1 MKPLQYSIFT
11 FTIAAIFALG
21 PVAGIVLIPNS
32 WWGLA
37 IKGVLFFI
45 LIGAV
50 GNFLRPSPA
59 RERVYGGSAPGFVL
73 IMPLFAAT
81 IWLGRG
87 FWKTA
92 TAFFFLFF
100 VASCFL
106 MIYNNAVAI
115 MGEDSD
121 ESAQP

>member
-1 MKPLQYSIFT
+1 GWDASDCAMAPSHSLGYGEGGLIHVRASERSAMKPLQYSIFT

-73 IMPLFAAT
+73 IMPL
-81 IWLGRG
+81 
-87 FWKTA
+87 
-92 TAFFFLFF
+92 
-100 VASCFL
+100 
-106 MIYNNAVAI
+106 
-115 MGEDSD
+115 
-121 ESAQP
+121 